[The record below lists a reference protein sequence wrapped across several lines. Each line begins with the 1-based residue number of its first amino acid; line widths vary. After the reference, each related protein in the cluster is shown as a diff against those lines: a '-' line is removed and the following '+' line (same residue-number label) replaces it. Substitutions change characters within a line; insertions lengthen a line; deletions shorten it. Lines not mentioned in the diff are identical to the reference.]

1 MRKGIVL
8 LVMMCALGLKGQAQ
22 IYGYDQAIKLP
33 TADLYDMSM
42 MNAYVNALRE
52 TSATRMQAYRMY
64 CDYATASVSESQW
77 SDAIYYVDKALGTG
91 FYCGDL
97 YWIRGYANEQMGNL
111 KQAKKDY
118 KQGVEFGSEGA
129 EQALELLKEKMKK
142 K

>member
-8 LVMMCALGLKGQAQ
+8 LVMMCAMCLKGQAQ

-42 MNAYVNALRE
+42 MDAYVNALRE
-52 TSATRMQAYRMY
+52 TSSTRMQAYRMY
-64 CDYATASVSESQW
+64 CDYAMSYAGERQW
-77 SDAIYYVDKALGTG
+77 NLAIYYVDKALETG

-97 YWIRGYANEQMGNL
+97 YWIRGYANEQMGNY

-118 KQGVEFGSEGA
+118 KQGAKFGSENA
-129 EQALELLKEKMKK
+129 AKALELLKEKMKK